1 MKSKKPSM
9 STLQMNVL
17 AIVILASC
25 FLLSVL
31 LNYVSAQG
39 IEQHYLELGPLDE
52 AADVSEWDAILEAY
66 AKDWNS
72 DKASAS
78 KNVICDSVHCEGAV
92 F

>member
-1 MKSKKPSM
+1 MAPRSSYVGFSASKLPMSM
-9 STLQMNVL
+9 LPRMWKDDS
-17 AIVILASC
+17 SC
-25 FLLSVL
+25 CYS
-31 LNYVSAQG
+31 G